1 MADINMSH
9 SKNKISASEQVLTEP
24 NFAEVMQRIL
34 SYAMLVIPA
43 VGLAIQHDEVQDR
56 EDFWLDEHVQ
66 SLLHHEG
73 VASYKAVRRLWA
85 DEINRVRDRYAVV
98 NFNHSNMSH
107 LLDRFE
113 GVRGLRLRRLLL
125 CAHRFTFIHLNAF
138 VSVLTHATHLHQL
151 RIDIHIEHGEGEE
164 NMSIALQHVILEYLR
179 TVNVA
184 LVRCKCPSLDLL
196 QCASSSRV
204 QRLVLDNVPPY
215 TDPSYP
221 VITLHYLQ
229 SIQITISDF
238 YPS

>member
-85 DEINRVRDRYAVV
+85 DEINRGPRQIRPSSTSIIRICPTSSIVLKV
-98 NFNHSNMSH
+98 
-107 LLDRFE
+107 FE
-113 GVRGLRLRRLLL
+113 ACVSDDYFS
-125 CAHRFTFIHLNAF
+125 AHIDSRSFT
-138 VSVLTHATHLHQL
+138 
-151 RIDIHIEHGEGEE
+151 
-164 NMSIALQHVILEYLR
+164 
-179 TVNVA
+179 
-184 LVRCKCPSLDLL
+184 
-196 QCASSSRV
+196 
-204 QRLVLDNVPPY
+204 
-215 TDPSYP
+215 
-221 VITLHYLQ
+221 
-229 SIQITISDF
+229 
-238 YPS
+238 